1 MYSEKIVFGL
11 KFDKEL
17 PDSKQFFLSKLSEN
31 ASSLETDIIRW
42 KKREQNITWFFC
54 FLGVN
59 IEDDLHTT

>member
-31 ASSLETDIIRW
+31 AST
-42 KKREQNITWFFC
+42 
-54 FLGVN
+54 
-59 IEDDLHTT
+59 